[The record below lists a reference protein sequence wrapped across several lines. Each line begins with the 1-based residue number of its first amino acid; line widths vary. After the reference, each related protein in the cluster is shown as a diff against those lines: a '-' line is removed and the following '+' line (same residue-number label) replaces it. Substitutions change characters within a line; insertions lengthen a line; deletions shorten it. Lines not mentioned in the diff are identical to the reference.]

1 MSYSRVR
8 GSLRPEYLRLKEAML
23 VFSMGPEK
31 IEALAREC
39 GAYYKVDRV
48 VLINSG
54 ELRDYIETFREN

>member
-39 GAYYKVDRV
+39 GAYYKVDHV
-48 VLINSG
+48 VLINYG

>member
-1 MSYSRVR
+1 MSYRRVR
-8 GSLRPEYLRLKEAML
+8 DVKAEFLRIKEAMV

-48 VLINSG
+48 ILIDYRT
-54 ELRDYIETFREN
+54 LRDYISTFRED

>member
-48 VLINSG
+48 VLINYG
-54 ELRDYIETFREN
+54 GLRDYIETFREN

>member
-1 MSYSRVR
+1 MSYSRGR

-48 VLINSG
+48 VLINYG

>member
-48 VLINSG
+48 VLINYG
-54 ELRDYIETFREN
+54 GLRDCIETFREN

>member
-1 MSYSRVR
+1 MPYH
-8 GSLRPEYLRLKEAML
+8 YLYYML

-48 VLINSG
+48 VLINYG